1 MRFVVKLSPE
11 IIVKSAPVRRRFI
24 RQLRS
29 NLRNLIEP
37 KAGPVTLSGTWDRIE
52 IDAAATSDAAEADI
66 TRVLLTT
73 PGIHSFARVAV
84 HPLGDFDA
92 MSEQAWAHYGALLPG
107 KRFVVRVKRSGDHP
121 FTSPQLEREI
131 GGRLLTRA
139 PGASVSLGNPEIT
152 VRLDVVDD
160 RCYVIEHQRPG
171 LGGFPLGQQPP
182 VLSLISGGFDSTVA
196 SYLLLR
202 RGLRTHFCFFNLGGR
217 AHALGVREVA
227 HYLWEQYASSHP
239 VTFVT
244 VPFEGVVA
252 EILERVE
259 DSLMGVVLKRMMLR
273 AASTVA
279 RELGVDALVT
289 GESVA
294 QVSSQTL
301 PNLAVIDR
309 ATALLVLRPL
319 IAMDKQDI
327 IAVARRIGTEPFA
340 AHMPEY
346 CGVISMRPN
355 THARLDRVER
365 AEEAFDFAVLERA
378 LAARTE
384 EDIAAVLQSGCGQ
397 AEVEVFKSPQ
407 PGVPILDIRHPDD
420 SDRRPLRAGNA
431 QIEAVPFFRLEQF
444 FRDRPRE
451 SAFLL
456 YCDKGLMS
464 RLHAELLVE
473 QGFSKV
479 AVYRP

>member
-11 IIVKSAPVRRRFI
+11 IIIKSAPVRRRFI
-24 RQLRS
+24 RQLRR
-29 NLRNLIEP
+29 NLRTLFERSV
-37 KAGPVTLSGTWDRIE
+37 GPAAISGNWDRIE
-52 IDAAATSDAAEADI
+52 IECPAANADAGASACE
-66 TRVLLTT
+66 VLART
-73 PGIHSFARVAV
+73 PGISSFAQVAV

-92 MSEQAWAHYGALLPG
+92 MAEQAWAQYGPWLPG
-107 KRFVVRVKRSGDHP
+107 SAFVVRVKRTGDHP
-121 FTSPQLEREI
+121 YTSPQLEREI
-131 GGRLLTRA
+131 GARLLARA
-139 PGASVSLGNPEIT
+139 AGARVSLREPEIT
-152 VRLDVVDD
+152 VRLEVVAD
-160 RCYVIEHQRPG
+160 RFYVLAHRQPG

-227 HYLWEQYASSHP
+227 HYLWERYGASHP

-244 VPFEGVVA
+244 IPFENVVA
-252 EILERVE
+252 EILERV
-259 DSLMGVVLKRMMLR
+259 DSPLMGVVLKRMMLR
-273 AASTVA
+273 AATQVA
-279 RELGVDALVT
+279 EDLGVDALVT

-309 ATALLVLRPL
+309 ATPLLVLRPL
-319 IAMDKQDI
+319 VAMDKQDI
-327 IAVARRIGTEPFA
+327 IAVARQIGTEPFA

-346 CGVISMRPN
+346 CGVISVRPD
-355 THARLDRVER
+355 THTRLDRVER
-365 AEEAFDFAVLERA
+365 AEQAFDFAVLERA
-378 LAARTE
+378 VAARRE
-384 EDIAAVLQSGCGQ
+384 EDIAAVL
-397 AEVEVFKSPQ
+397 EVELGQVSVESFHAPQ
-407 PGVPILDIRHPDD
+407 PGIPILDIRHPDERE
-420 SDRRPLRAGNA
+420 RRPLRAGNA

-444 FRDRPRE
+444 FHDRPRD

-473 QGFSKV
+473 QGFSRI